1 MDDDILFY
9 IDNKG
14 EDEDADED
22 KMNESMSTA
31 FVAAAHAMKLTEN
44 GGRKRKEGRSAEQ
57 KKIKFVKYDLSQNSD
72 SARGRPSFF
81 SNDGFSSESE
91 VENPLSDEDT
101 ETKE

>member
-1 MDDDILFY
+1 MDDVLFY

-22 KMNESMSTA
+22 TKN
-31 FVAAAHAMKLTEN
+31 LTEN

-57 KKIKFVKYDLSQNSD
+57 KKIKFVKYDLCQNSD
-72 SARGRPSFF
+72 SARARPSFF
-81 SNDGFSSESE
+81 SNDGGFSSESE
-91 VENPLSDEDT
+91 VENPHSDEDT